1 MKIKD
6 LEKIRVHCVNR
17 FNEDEYERTK
27 NLLRTPDGEH
37 QFIVTMVQRLIDLFF
52 CVDNKTAEKILRATL
67 EIIKKGDRSDE

>member
-6 LEKIRVHCVNR
+6 LEKIHVHCVNR

-27 NLLRTPDGEH
+27 NLLKTSDGER

-52 CVDNKTAEKILRATL
+52 VSTTKQL
-67 EIIKKGDRSDE
+67 KKSCGQHSRS

>member
-6 LEKIRVHCVNR
+6 LEKIHVHCVNR

-27 NLLRTPDGEH
+27 NLLKTPDGER

-52 CVDNKTAEKILRATL
+52 CVDNQTAEKILRSTL
-67 EIIKKGDRSDE
+67 EIIKKG